1 MTKLLPALT
10 LAASLALLP
19 ACATILPDDGLGEV
33 PRGDAYLALG
43 TEPFWSVEITDTR
56 IAYNDAENR
65 TVRVANPGARP
76 SFNGRRYVTRR
87 LSVDVTATPCSDGM
101 SDRRYADSVIVE
113 VDGRSLS
120 GCGGRVL
127 PPEQLDGTSWRVI
140 SIDGAVP
147 VAGRPTEFTFEGG
160 RISGSAGCN
169 RLSGSF
175 ASDGTR
181 LTVGSVAATRMACEP
196 ALMAQEARVLALL
209 RQSLGISFDG
219 RGRMVLSGGGGAGM
233 VLERNI

>member
-1 MTKLLPALT
+1 MTKLLPALI
-10 LAASLALLP
+10 LAASLVLLP

-33 PRGDAYLALG
+33 QRGDAYLALG
-43 TEPFWSVEITDTR
+43 TEPFWSVEITEAR

-101 SDRRYADSVIVE
+101 SDRRYADTVMVE

-127 PPEQLDGTSWRVI
+127 PPEQLDGTNWRVI
-140 SIDGAVP
+140 SIDGAPP
-147 VAGRPTEFTFEGG
+147 VAGRPAEFAFEGG
-160 RISGSAGCN
+160 RISGRAGCN

-196 ALMAQEARVLALL
+196 ALMAQEARVLVLL

-219 RGRMVLSGGGGAGM
+219 RGRMVLSAGGATM
-233 VLERNI
+233 VLERVI